1 MLTQLKVA
9 AIATIIVLTTA
20 CTAIAPQYQAQVN
33 NVDKL
38 TAVKSD
44 LQVTGFTIDKKL
56 NSISLR
62 GSSLES
68 PVEKSFAKYIENALI
83 LELSKAKLYNTLSP
97 RIITAEVVQ
106 NELDAS
112 GFSTG
117 EGVISVAFTITENEQ
132 TLFEKTITS
141 KVTWESS
148 FMGAVAIP
156 NAISS
161 YPKLVSTLLA
171 DLYSDVDFVNAL
183 KG

>member
-1 MLTQLKVA
+1 MLAQLKIIT
-9 AIATIIVLTTA
+9 IAGVILLTTA
-20 CTAIAPQYQAQVN
+20 CTAVAPKYQAQVS

-38 TAVKSD
+38 SVVTKDVQVSD
-44 LQVTGFTIDKKL
+44 FKINKKL

-83 LELSKAKLYNTLSP
+83 LELSKAKLYNDLSP
-97 RIITAEVVQ
+97 RIISAEVVK
-106 NELDAS
+106 NDLDAS

-117 EGVISVAFTITENEQ
+117 EGIISVAFTITENEQ
-132 TLFEKTITS
+132 SLFEKTITS

-148 FMGAVAIP
+148 FIGAVAIP

-161 YPKLVSTLLA
+161 YPKLISTLLA
-171 DLYSDVDFVNAL
+171 DLYSDEDFINAL
-183 KG
+183 KS